1 MTDLATE
8 QVLDEN
14 TAGVNADAAIASKKE
29 KPATEAKN
37 KTPAKE
43 KEKAPK
49 AKSEKTTKT
58 ATRSRR
64 GEPAKLSN
72 PTMVRTVNLSTLQ
85 AHRVYLRTMRYV
97 SNSLFNLGVILHIIG
112 DSNDAA
118 ATEKVVSNEMEAVN
132 NELSAALEQ
141 SKVVFDK
148 VGIKA
153 LVEYTHLISEEVS
166 IQSPLTMKY
175 VNLLEKMDELIRHI
189 DTLWMQGAIESS
201 SRAYNNSQWQSRLT
215 KLANEIINTERR
227 AHASAVNKGK
237 SAELEIANVYEATE
251 NVSDDENGDE

>member
-8 QVLDEN
+8 QVLAEN
-14 TAGVNADAAIASKKE
+14 TAGVNTEAATASQKE
-29 KPATEAKN
+29 KPATEAK
-37 KTPAKE
+37 KKSPA

-49 AKSEKTTKT
+49 VKNEKTTKT
-58 ATRSRR
+58 ANRSRR
-64 GEPAKLSN
+64 GEPEKLSN
-72 PTMVRTVNLSTLQ
+72 PTMIRTVNLSTLQ

-112 DSNDAA
+112 DRNDAA
-118 ATEKVVSNEMEAVN
+118 VTEKIISNEMEAVN

-148 VGIKA
+148 VGITA
-153 LVEYTHLISEEVS
+153 LVKYSHLISEDVT
-166 IQSPLTMKY
+166 IQAPLTMKY

-189 DTLWMQGAIESS
+189 DTLWMQGTIESS

-237 SAELEIANVYEATE
+237 SAELEIANVSKATE
-251 NVSDDENGDE
+251 NVSDDEDGDE